1 MNQLN
6 PRERELVA
14 LGAALSSN
22 CIPCI
27 DHHIPLARQLG
38 LTDFQIREAIE
49 LADQVRQV
57 PAKNVLAAAFQVLD
71 GPSEKREP
79 LPAAA
84 QCGDLGKHFS
94 QCC

>member
-57 PAKNVLAAAFQVLD
+57 PAKNVLAAATQALD
-71 GPSEKREP
+71 GPAEKREA
-79 LPAAA
+79 LPAPA
-84 QCGDLGKHFS
+84 QCADLGKHSS

>member
-1 MNQLN
+1 MDQLN
-6 PRERELVA
+6 PLERELVA
-14 LGAALSSN
+14 LGAALASN

-27 DHHIPLARQLG
+27 NHHIPLARELG

-57 PAKNVLAAAFQVLD
+57 PAKSILAAATQVLD
-71 GPSEKREP
+71 GTSEKREP

-84 QCGDLGKHFS
+84 QCADLGKHSS

>member
-6 PRERELVA
+6 PRERELVT
-14 LGAALSSN
+14 LGAALASN

-27 DHHIPLARQLG
+27 DRHIPLARKLG

-57 PAKNVLAAAFQVLD
+57 PAKNVLAEAARVLD
-71 GPSEKREP
+71 DTLEKREP

-84 QCGDLGKHFS
+84 QCADLSRHSS

>member
-1 MNQLN
+1 MDQLS

-14 LGAALSSN
+14 LGAALVSN

-27 DHHIPLARQLG
+27 NHHIPAARELG
-38 LTDFQIREAIE
+38 LTDSQIREAIK

-57 PAKNVLAAAFQVLD
+57 PAKNVLEAATQVLD
-71 GPSEKREP
+71 GMSEKPAP

-84 QCGDLGKHFS
+84 QCADLSKHSS